1 MIDGRFLAF
10 VGVAA
15 LLIVIPG
22 PDMALVAA
30 SAVAGGRRA
39 AFGAARGIGVG
50 IAVWGAAVGLGV
62 AAVMQASPVL
72 FTALRLVGGAYLVH
86 LGVRQL
92 RARQGAALRPRA
104 GSPFVQGLVGNLL
117 NPKAAVIFLTI
128 VPQFLRAGD
137 PATRI
142 LAMTGAF
149 EVMILLWLHLF
160 GIGIARLGGV
170 LARRLRVATGVVLIA
185 LGVRL
190 AVARA

>member
-1 MIDGRFLAF
+1 MVDSRFLAF

-62 AAVMQASPVL
+62 AAVMQASPAL
-72 FTALRLVGGAYLVH
+72 FTALRVLGGAYLVY

-92 RARQGAALRPRA
+92 RARHGQAVRPRG

-128 VPQFLRAGD
+128 VPQFLRPGD
-137 PATRI
+137 PVARI

-160 GIGIARLGGV
+160 GAGVARVGRA

-185 LGVRL
+185 LGLRL